1 MKHSSDI
8 EERTSKQVAWEK
20 IKNDLIAAEKSI
32 REEGTVSAEEMRN
45 ELGIKD
51 LALHRIHTAKDNVY
65 RIFGDKMNMAEKS
78 IREHGYYS
86 EEEVEEEL
94 AKM

>member
-1 MKHSSDI
+1 MRHSSDI
-8 EERTSKQVAWEK
+8 EERTSKQAAWEK
-20 IKNDLIAAEKSI
+20 IKNDLLAAEKSI

-51 LALHRIHTAKDNVY
+51 LALHRIHTARDNAY
-65 RIFGDKMNMAEKS
+65 RIFVDKMNVAEKS

>member
-1 MKHSSDI
+1 MKHSADI
-8 EERTSKQVAWEK
+8 EESTSKQAAWEK

-32 REEGTVSAEEMRN
+32 REEGTVS
-45 ELGIKD
+45 
-51 LALHRIHTAKDNVY
+51 V
-65 RIFGDKMNMAEKS
+65 DKMNVAEKS

-94 AKM
+94 EKI